1 MIHPAPGRPSRD
13 PGSFAR
19 GRAEAV
25 RAEGVERVRA
35 GRTVAS
41 FARDSGDRR
50 DLLSMLDLPDPDAE
64 PDADTEPGTGPAYD
78 AHALSAALE
87 AYVRAVATTIG
98 VPPEGVTCEVTDT
111 ATAYIA
117 LSRRVPEHPGRDLM
131 LLWTES
137 QGWVVSVETRPVEP
151 GVVLA
156 RLGGDPVPPPLAVA
170 GLVAHALHPDGPPP
184 AQPTTSLDRSAL
196 VERLSRYLR

>member
-25 RAEGVERVRA
+25 RAEGVERMRA

-64 PDADTEPGTGPAYD
+64 PDTAPAYD
-78 AHALSAALE
+78 AHALSAALD
-87 AYVRAVATTIG
+87 AYVRAVATTVG

-111 ATAYIA
+111 ATAYLA

-131 LLWTES
+131 LLWTEG
-137 QGWVVSVETRPVEP
+137 QGWAVSVETRPGEP
-151 GVVLA
+151 AIVLA
-156 RLGGDPVPPPLAVA
+156 RLGGDPVPPPLSVA

-184 AQPTTSLDRSAL
+184 AQPVTPLDRSAL